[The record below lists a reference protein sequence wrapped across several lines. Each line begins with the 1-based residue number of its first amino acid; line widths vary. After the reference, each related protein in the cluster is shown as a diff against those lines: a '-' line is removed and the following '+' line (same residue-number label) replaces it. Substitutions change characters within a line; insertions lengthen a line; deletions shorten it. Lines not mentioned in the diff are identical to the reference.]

1 MHKSIFCIVL
11 IDFVHTT
18 YNKIGGATYMSK
30 SKDVKNDKKNNTKG
44 TKNSNPKQ
52 DTNTMEGK

>member
-1 MHKSIFCIVL
+1 M
-11 IDFVHTT
+11 HTT